1 VDGQG
6 NQLVNWVA
14 EIRRAG
20 SPMNDWNQPGR
31 PEDFISIFEDW
42 KFDWLDVPNLI
53 RSAQTIFEYPMVDK
67 DPVPRWTFGRVTL
80 LGDAAHPMY
89 PRGSNGSAQALI
101 DARTLA
107 ELLASR
113 GPLDALAEYER
124 VRLAPTARIVETNR
138 TVPPDF
144 IIMKVDELT
153 GGRPFGKLEDV
164 ISQEQLRRLSDEY
177 KKIAGFSLEA
187 LKG

>member
-1 VDGQG
+1 
-6 NQLVNWVA
+6 
-14 EIRRAG
+14 
-20 SPMNDWNQPGR
+20 
-31 PEDFISIFEDW
+31 
-42 KFDWLDVPNLI
+42 
-53 RSAQTIFEYPMVDK
+53 
-67 DPVPRWTFGRVTL
+67 
-80 LGDAAHPMY
+80 MY

-113 GPLDALAEYER
+113 EPLDALAEYER

-153 GGRPFGKLEDV
+153 RGKPFGKLEDV
-164 ISQEQLRRLSDEY
+164 ISEDELRELSDEY
-177 KKIAGFSLEA
+177 KRIAGFSLDA
-187 LKG
+187 LKR